1 MPYIHSGSSALYP
14 GMGMGSVVM
23 PSYGYPSSHGH
34 GYHSHRRHSS
44 SGGYY
49 GMPSQ
54 HYYPNYAYG
63 GGYYGGG
70 YGGYSSGHSRA
81 PVIVTHTGHGHG
93 HRRSRSR
100 HRSGFLGY
108 L

>member
-23 PSYGYPSSHGH
+23 PS
-34 GYHSHRRHSS
+34 S

-63 GGYYGGG
+63 GDTTAAATGAIQAAI
-70 YGGYSSGHSRA
+70 RA
-81 PVIVTHTGHGHG
+81 P
-93 HRRSRSR
+93 R
-100 HRSGFLGY
+100 
-108 L
+108 